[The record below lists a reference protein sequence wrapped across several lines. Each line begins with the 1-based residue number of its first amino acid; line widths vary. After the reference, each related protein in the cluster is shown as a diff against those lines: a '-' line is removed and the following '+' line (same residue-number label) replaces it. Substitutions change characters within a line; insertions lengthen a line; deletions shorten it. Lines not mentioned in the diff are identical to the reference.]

1 MSQEDP
7 DKERVQ
13 EHANERRRERTDHV
27 EDALAG
33 TDEML
38 GEHKY
43 PTTSEE
49 LATEYADQPIDLP
62 NETETLGHVF
72 DRLVDERYESAEEA
86 QEAIYN
92 ELTGEAG
99 SPSEYNDERDL
110 RSLDDAEDDETSN
123 TDSDL

>member
-13 EHANERRRERTDHV
+13 ESANERRRERTDHV
-27 EDALAG
+27 ENALAG

-49 LATEYADQPIDLP
+49 LATEYADERIDLP
-62 NETETLGHVF
+62 NETETLGSVF
-72 DRLVDERYESAEEA
+72 DRLVDERYDSAEEA
-86 QEAIYN
+86 REAAYN

-99 SPSEYNDERDL
+99 GPSEFNDERDL
-110 RSLDDAEDDETSN
+110 ERLDEAEDGETSN
-123 TDSDL
+123 SNADL